1 MSTPFTRIGLRG
13 QLALPF
19 TLLLFFPI
27 FGYLGIFN
35 WTATLEQNQQTDL
48 TRAAQSITKML
59 AANPSLLKEIRTVEN
74 LAPNRDLYV
83 HKMTSMIQLDGKKN
97 DWSQVES
104 TQYRKNHL
112 VEINLPYSSDS
123 LSFDLKLSADT
134 EFLYG
139 FYEIRDDSIIYRE
152 INNLS
157 VHRNDHIQIGLT
169 DPDGS
174 YHRYTIATFQPS
186 QVTAHIISNS
196 GRSIRKEDRI
206 QGSWLATEQGYN
218 VEIKIPLTLI
228 GDQFATGVADVD
240 DPESREIKYVMA
252 SAFTGSANELG
263 ALAIPPVLLEEFLAS
278 LPYSRIS
285 LIDKHDRVI
294 AFSSHKAR
302 AKPLSP
308 ASSSYLTSD
317 SDHRFISGD
326 SGISYQGTDIGRIIV
341 EETNDQILTFYDQAV
356 QKLLIRSG
364 LIFALGL
371 LCWYLLSSIVTNRL
385 RRLKQHL
392 ESAVDTKGR
401 ILHSLPVADASDE
414 ISDLSRSLSG
424 IVDRLKQYNQHLE
437 AMASRLAHE
446 LRTPVSVVRSSLE
459 NLNKDEISDDQII
472 YVKRANKGVE
482 RLNTILNK
490 MSEATRL
497 EESLDEEEIDT
508 FDLVKVVE
516 GCVNGY
522 EIAYPD
528 NNFLLSIEADM
539 VRLTGIADL
548 IAQMLDKL
556 ISNAVEFSPAENP
569 IRIRLNVEDHDAL
582 LRVLNDGPSLPV
594 MSESNLFDSMVS
606 LRKER
611 TMETSHLGLGLY
623 IARIITEFHGGT
635 INATDRE
642 DGQGVII
649 TVRIPLMRLSARL
662 RP

>member
-1 MSTPFTRIGLRG
+1 
-13 QLALPF
+13 
-19 TLLLFFPI
+19 
-27 FGYLGIFN
+27 
-35 WTATLEQNQQTDL
+35 
-48 TRAAQSITKML
+48 
-59 AANPSLLKEIRTVEN
+59 
-74 LAPNRDLYV
+74 
-83 HKMTSMIQLDGKKN
+83 
-97 DWSQVES
+97 
-104 TQYRKNHL
+104 
-112 VEINLPYSSDS
+112 
-123 LSFDLKLSADT
+123 
-134 EFLYG
+134 
-139 FYEIRDDSIIYRE
+139 
-152 INNLS
+152 
-157 VHRNDHIQIGLT
+157 
-169 DPDGS
+169 
-174 YHRYTIATFQPS
+174 
-186 QVTAHIISNS
+186 
-196 GRSIRKEDRI
+196 
-206 QGSWLATEQGYN
+206 
-218 VEIKIPLTLI
+218 
-228 GDQFATGVADVD
+228 
-240 DPESREIKYVMA
+240 
-252 SAFTGSANELG
+252 
-263 ALAIPPVLLEEFLAS
+263 
-278 LPYSRIS
+278 
-285 LIDKHDRVI
+285 
-294 AFSSHKAR
+294 
-302 AKPLSP
+302 
-308 ASSSYLTSD
+308 
-317 SDHRFISGD
+317 
-326 SGISYQGTDIGRIIV
+326 
-341 EETNDQILTFYDQAV
+341 
-356 QKLLIRSG
+356 
-364 LIFALGL
+364 
-371 LCWYLLSSIVTNRL
+371 
-385 RRLKQHL
+385 
-392 ESAVDTKGR
+392 
-401 ILHSLPVADASDE
+401 
-414 ISDLSRSLSG
+414 LSG

-472 YVKRANKGVE
+472 YVERANKGVE